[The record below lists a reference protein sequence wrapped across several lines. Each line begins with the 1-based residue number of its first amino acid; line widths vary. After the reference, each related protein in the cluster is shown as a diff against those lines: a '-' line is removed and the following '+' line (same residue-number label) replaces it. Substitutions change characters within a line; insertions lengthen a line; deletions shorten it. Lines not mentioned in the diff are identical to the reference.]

1 MTGITRDD
9 KGFLWMTRDAQ
20 RSIGMTG
27 MTGDYL

>member
-27 MTGDYL
+27 DYL